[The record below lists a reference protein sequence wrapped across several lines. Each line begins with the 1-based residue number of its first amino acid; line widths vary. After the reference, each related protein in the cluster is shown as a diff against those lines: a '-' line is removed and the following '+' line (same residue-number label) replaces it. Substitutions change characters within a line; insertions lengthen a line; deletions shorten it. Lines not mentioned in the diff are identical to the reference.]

1 MIRSV
6 RFPRRIPLLVAI
18 LVLGIGPLR
27 AQQPRGGSAQPS
39 QDDAF
44 RFRSSVDLINVTA
57 TVSDASG
64 RFVPDLTRED
74 FAVFEDNEPQ
84 TISHFSAERVPV
96 SLGIVLDTS
105 GSMAGD
111 KMRSARSA
119 LDRFLFDLLDPDDEV
134 FLYRFSDRPT
144 LVQTWTTDRQLVS
157 RALGRIEP
165 DGATALYDAV
175 ARALPL
181 AQAGSRRK
189 KALLIVSDG
198 NDTLSETSR
207 HELRQRIRESEV
219 LIYAVGIDGEA
230 RDLFQR
236 QPPRRVPLPPF
247 PRPFP
252 PGPGQGGGWPQIRT
266 GQPRPRFPG
275 QVIGDERVNAAALR
289 ELTDDS
295 GGRTEIVREA
305 RDLDPATASI
315 ADELSRQYF
324 MGYPSTGKR
333 DGKWHTIRVDVRN
346 RSYRV
351 RARRGYIAN

>member
-1 MIRSV
+1 MIRRLLSA
-6 RFPRRIPLLVAI
+6 RTALLVAI
-18 LVLGIGPLR
+18 VIHAVGSLR
-27 AQQPRGGSAQPS
+27 AQQPPASGAQPR
-39 QDDAF
+39 QDDTF

-57 TVSDASG
+57 TVSDARG
-64 RFVPDLTRED
+64 RFVPDLTQDD
-74 FAVFEDNEPQ
+74 FTVFEDDLPQ
-84 TISHFSAERVPV
+84 TITHFNAERVPV

-119 LDRFLFDLLDPDDEV
+119 LDRFLFELLDPDDEV
-134 FLYRFSDRPT
+134 FLFRFSDRPM
-144 LVQTWTTDRQLVS
+144 LLQTWTTDRQLVS

-189 KALLIVSDG
+189 KALLVISDG
-198 NDTLSETSR
+198 NDTLSETSLR
-207 HELRQRIRESEV
+207 DLRQRIRESEV
-219 LIYAVGIDGEA
+219 LVYAVGIDGESTSDPF
-230 RDLFQR
+230 RR
-236 QPPRRVPLPPF
+236 QPPPRRVPLPPF

-252 PGPGQGGGWPQIRT
+252 PIPGQGGAWPQLT
-266 GQPRPRFPG
+266 MGQPQRRYPG
-275 QVIGDERVNAAALR
+275 QPNDERVNVSALR
-289 ELTDDS
+289 DLTDDS
-295 GGRTEIVREA
+295 GGRTEIVHGPS
-305 RDLDPATASI
+305 DLAPATASI

-324 MGYPSTGKR
+324 IGYPSTGKR
-333 DGKWHTIRVDVRN
+333 DGKWHTIRVDVRD